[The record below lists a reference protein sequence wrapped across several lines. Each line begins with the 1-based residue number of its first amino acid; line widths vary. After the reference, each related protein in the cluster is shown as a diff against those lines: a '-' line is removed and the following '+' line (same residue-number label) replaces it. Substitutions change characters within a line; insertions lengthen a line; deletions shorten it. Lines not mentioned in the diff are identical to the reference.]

1 MSRPQTVSRADL
13 LRLLASQPD
22 APLAAAARLAGYQP
36 EAAPPAAAPPLDA
49 EAEAGYETTP
59 VGRKALFPTEQF
71 WHLRRREPLQAASGR
86 NLSAKLRQ
94 FRPLRAKE
102 LRLTAS
108 PSLPRRRP
116 DPAALTEAAA
126 QFRPLPRRPA
136 HTETSPPP
144 QTPPAALDLQ
154 LLRAGE
160 QPAWLEPSFLRF
172 LRTWF
177 ERQKDADLI
186 RFARQA
192 LKLLP
197 PGRQQDWQ
205 GCLYGIAY
213 RDALRQGAVIP
224 PQFQPE
230 AALAAAAEPLP
241 PSPWLLIQEGE
252 AMFLLNSPESGICL
266 LKGSRIA
273 ALELT
278 ADLLL
283 LRREDGRA
291 ETVPVR
297 SGQPLCILRGAER
310 FSLQTAAE
318 VLHVHACVRPAWAAL
333 IGRNSRELFA
343 ELPWLGRSHRLY
355 WQAPGRSGEGRWASC
370 HGPADTDHFGLSAYI
385 GFYGRVMQ
393 RFRWLEPGRFLMGS
407 PLDEPERET
416 WGRETLHEVRLSK
429 GFWLADTAVTQ
440 ELWHFVMRGNP
451 SKFQGRELPADNVSW
466 EDAQL
471 FLQRLNAMV
480 PGLNARLPT
489 EAEWEYAC
497 RAGSSGPFS
506 FGSQITP
513 EQANCNGAFP
523 YHNSTKGD
531 FRRCTVPVKS
541 LPPNAWGLYEMH
553 GNVWEWCQDWWQED
567 LGCDAALDPQGPDC
581 GGFRAA
587 RGGSWF
593 LGGKAAR
600 SAARGRFAQDFRN
613 DRIGFRIARD
623 HELPLLAQK
632 AAAPVAEDP
641 PPLPRP
647 SLLRRIFSRP
657 LA

>member
-36 EAAPPAAAPPLDA
+36 EAAPFGAALLDA
-49 EAEAGYETTP
+49 EAEAGYETAP
-59 VGRKALFPTEQF
+59 ADRKALFPAEQF
-71 WHLRRREPLQAASGR
+71 WHLRCREPLQAAAGR
-86 NLSAKLRQ
+86 SRPSRLRQ

-108 PSLPRRRP
+108 TSLPRRRP

-136 HTETSPPP
+136 QAETSPPP
-144 QTPPAALDLQ
+144 QTPPAALALQ

-160 QPAWLEPSFLRF
+160 QPAWLEPFFLRF

-186 RFARQA
+186 GFARQA
-192 LKLLP
+192 LELLP

-205 GCLYGIAY
+205 GCLYGIAH
-213 RDALRQGAVIP
+213 RDALRQGAAIP

-278 ADLLL
+278 TDLLL
-283 LRREDGRA
+283 LRREDGRV

-297 SGQPLCILRGAER
+297 SGLPLFRLRGAER
-310 FSLQTAAE
+310 FSLQTASE
-318 VLHVHACVRPAWAAL
+318 ILHVHACVRPAWAAL

-343 ELPWLGRSHRLY
+343 EIPWLGRSHRLY
-355 WQAPGRSGEGRWASC
+355 WQATARSGEGRWASC

-416 WGRETLHEVRLSK
+416 WGRETRHEVRLSK

-440 ELWHFVMRGNP
+440 ELWLFVMRGNP

-497 RAGSSGPFS
+497 RAGSGGPFA
-506 FGSQITP
+506 FGGQITP

-523 YHNSTKGD
+523 YHNSTKGE
-531 FRRCTVPVKS
+531 FRRCTVPVQS

-581 GGFRAA
+581 GEFRAA

-600 SAARGRFAQDFRN
+600 SAARGRFAPDFRN

-632 AAAPVAEDP
+632 AAAPVAEDL